1 MRNEVWPVAVVPRT
15 TLFVPA
21 DRPDRIAKAV
31 ASGAD
36 AVAVDLEDALS
47 EARKQEGRS
56 LAVAAL
62 REVTDAA
69 VQLVVR
75 INAVGTPHAEADVAA
90 LGPVLDRLTAVLLPK
105 AESRDDVQELS
116 TLLERAE
123 TASGVAV
130 GRTRILATTETA
142 AGVLS
147 AREIAAASERVLTLL
162 FGPADLS
169 SELGLT
175 PTAAGAELA
184 TARSAVVLAAAAA
197 KVAQPIDGPYLVLD
211 DDEGLET
218 SAVTAR
224 RLGFGGK
231 AVLHPAQLPVV
242 ARVFAPSDEQIAWA
256 RQVDEVFSE
265 AERQGRAAVRL
276 PDGTFVDPP
285 VAHRARSLLRARA
298 AEAGRG

>member
-1 MRNEVWPVAVVPRT
+1 MAVVPRT
-15 TLFVPA
+15 LLFVPA

-47 EARKQEGRS
+47 EARKQVGRS
-56 LAVAAL
+56 LAAAAL
-62 REVTDAA
+62 GDVTDAA
-69 VQLVVR
+69 VSLVVR
-75 INAVGTPHAEADVAA
+75 VNAIGTPHVAA
-90 LGPVLDRLTAVLLPK
+90 DIAGLTPVLDRLTAVLLPK

-116 TLLERAE
+116 ALLERAE

-142 AGVLS
+142 AGVLA
-147 AREIAAASERVLTLL
+147 AREIASASERVLTLL

-169 SELGLT
+169 SELGLE

-184 TARSAVVLAAAAA
+184 TARSTVVLAAAAA
-197 KVAQPIDGPYLVLD
+197 RVAQPIDGPHLVLHD
-211 DDEGLET
+211 DDGLET
-218 SAVTAR
+218 SALTAR

-231 AVLHPAQLPVV
+231 ACLHPAQLPIV
-242 ARVFAPSDEQIAWA
+242 ARVFAPSDEEIAWA
-256 RQVDEVFSE
+256 RQVDQVFSE
-265 AERQGRAAVRL
+265 AERQGHAAVRL

-285 VAHRARSLLRARA
+285 VAQRARSLLRAQT
-298 AEAGRG
+298 AEARRG

>member
-1 MRNEVWPVAVVPRT
+1 MAGVPRT
-15 TLFVPA
+15 MLFVPA

-47 EARKQEGRS
+47 EALKEQGRS

-62 REVTDAA
+62 REVPDAA
-69 VQLVVR
+69 VSLVVR
-75 INAVGTPHAEADVAA
+75 INAIRTPHVEADIAA

-105 AESRDDVQELS
+105 AESRQDVEELS
-116 TLLERAE
+116 ALLERAE

-142 AGVLS
+142 AGVLA
-147 AREIAAASERVLTLL
+147 AREIASASERVLTLL

-169 SELGLT
+169 SELGVT

-184 TARSAVVLAAAAA
+184 TARSTVVLAAAAA
-197 KVAQPIDGPYLVLD
+197 RVAPPMDGPYLVLH

-218 SAVTAR
+218 SAVTAH

-231 AVLHPAQLPVV
+231 AVLHPAQLPIV
-242 ARVFAPSDEQIAWA
+242 ARVFAPSDEELAWA

-285 VAHRARSLLRARA
+285 VAQRARSLLRAQT
-298 AEAGRG
+298 AEARRG

>member
-1 MRNEVWPVAVVPRT
+1 MAGVPRT
-15 TLFVPA
+15 MLFVPA

-47 EARKQEGRS
+47 EALKEQGRS

-62 REVTDAA
+62 REVPDAA
-69 VQLVVR
+69 VSLVVR
-75 INAVGTPHAEADVAA
+75 INALGTAHVEADIAA

-105 AESRDDVQELS
+105 AESRQDVEELS
-116 TLLERAE
+116 ALLERAE

-142 AGVLS
+142 AGVLA
-147 AREIAAASERVLTLL
+147 AREIASASERVLTLL

-169 SELGLT
+169 SELGVT

-184 TARSAVVLAAAAA
+184 TARSTVVLAAAAA
-197 KVAQPIDGPYLVLD
+197 RVAPPMDGPYLVLH

-218 SAVTAR
+218 SAVTAH

-231 AVLHPAQLPVV
+231 AVLHPAQLPIV
-242 ARVFAPSDEQIAWA
+242 ARVFAPSDEELAWA

-285 VAHRARSLLRARA
+285 VAQRARSLLRAQT
-298 AEAGRG
+298 AEARRG